1 MPVDKSIQT
10 SLVKLFDQIKA
21 KNKGVPIELTLSVDG
36 ERYQIVNTQ
45 EPVPVEN
52 TTKESR

>member
-1 MPVDKSIQT
+1 MNKTTQA

-21 KNKGVPIELTLSVDG
+21 KNKGVPIELTLSIDG
-36 ERYQIVNTQ
+36 ERYQIVNTE
-45 EPVPVEN
+45 EPVAEVN